1 MIAVLLAAV
10 LSTSLFI
17 FVHAE
22 KSCFEECYHCQM
34 TGEYRCAECGNT
46 GEVVCDGCH
55 GEGGSVCQGA
65 AVAVVTVTV
74 KKKKS

>member
-1 MIAVLLAAV
+1 MKKIMIAVLLAAV

-22 KSCFEECYHCQM
+22 
-34 TGEYRCAECGNT
+34 NT
-46 GEVVCDGCH
+46 FPFYVIIIIAAVVIA
-55 GEGGSVCQGA
+55 A

>member
-1 MIAVLLAAV
+1 MKKILIAVLLAAV

-22 KSCFEECYHCQM
+22 
-34 TGEYRCAECGNT
+34 NT
-46 GEVVCDGCH
+46 FPFYVIIIIAAVVIA
-55 GEGGSVCQGA
+55 A